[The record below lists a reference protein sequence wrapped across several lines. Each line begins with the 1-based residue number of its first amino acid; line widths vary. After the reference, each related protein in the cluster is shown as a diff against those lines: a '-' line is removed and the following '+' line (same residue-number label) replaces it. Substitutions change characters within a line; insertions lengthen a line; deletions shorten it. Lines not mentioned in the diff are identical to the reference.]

1 MGILTALFW
10 EIRMSI
16 QSTIRYRFGVISDVI
31 IYSAILS
38 FFLLSNSGQSYA
50 EMYENVDYKIILV
63 IGYLAWM
70 YAVTAIT
77 SISQIVSGEM
87 KQGTFYKK
95 YNAKYPLQ
103 ILLFGRLVA
112 ALVVQSIVMLA
123 VIIIAMLIGNVS
135 MIWEPVIIVAIVIST
150 VGMYGI
156 GLILAGMSI
165 FYKKIGAFNYLI
177 QLFLLFITDT
187 LPTSENISSISKILP
202 LTSCNFIIK
211 KALDQQNYIDEFV
224 LLCISSLVFLF
235 IGYMIF
241 EYFLLKAR
249 KKGNLLF
256 YWEDFWGF
264 MLSVIYDSMSRIV
277 GSSIYCKKLLWYNDK
292 AGIGRLIL
300 RFCDIKYKDS
310 GSTDRSIKH
319 NKCDRL
325 SNQSGGWTVWRK
337 ERKIWIFIGVIYTIT
352 VVWPMALEVW
362 KMH

>member
-1 MGILTALFW
+1 
-10 EIRMSI
+10 
-16 QSTIRYRFGVISDVI
+16 
-31 IYSAILS
+31 
-38 FFLLSNSGQSYA
+38 
-50 EMYENVDYKIILV
+50 
-63 IGYLAWM
+63 M

-165 FYKKIGAFNYLI
+165 
-177 QLFLLFITDT
+177 
-187 LPTSENISSISKILP
+187 SSISKILP

-256 YWEDFWGF
+256 Y
-264 MLSVIYDSMSRIV
+264 
-277 GSSIYCKKLLWYNDK
+277 
-292 AGIGRLIL
+292 
-300 RFCDIKYKDS
+300 
-310 GSTDRSIKH
+310 
-319 NKCDRL
+319 
-325 SNQSGGWTVWRK
+325 
-337 ERKIWIFIGVIYTIT
+337 
-352 VVWPMALEVW
+352 
-362 KMH
+362 

>member
-256 YWEDFWGF
+256 Y
-264 MLSVIYDSMSRIV
+264 
-277 GSSIYCKKLLWYNDK
+277 
-292 AGIGRLIL
+292 
-300 RFCDIKYKDS
+300 
-310 GSTDRSIKH
+310 
-319 NKCDRL
+319 
-325 SNQSGGWTVWRK
+325 
-337 ERKIWIFIGVIYTIT
+337 
-352 VVWPMALEVW
+352 
-362 KMH
+362 

>member
-1 MGILTALFW
+1 
-10 EIRMSI
+10 
-16 QSTIRYRFGVISDVI
+16 
-31 IYSAILS
+31 
-38 FFLLSNSGQSYA
+38 
-50 EMYENVDYKIILV
+50 
-63 IGYLAWM
+63 M

-256 YWEDFWGF
+256 Y
-264 MLSVIYDSMSRIV
+264 
-277 GSSIYCKKLLWYNDK
+277 
-292 AGIGRLIL
+292 
-300 RFCDIKYKDS
+300 
-310 GSTDRSIKH
+310 
-319 NKCDRL
+319 
-325 SNQSGGWTVWRK
+325 
-337 ERKIWIFIGVIYTIT
+337 
-352 VVWPMALEVW
+352 
-362 KMH
+362 